1 MCTIPATGRWGQE
14 DQKFNVILEFQA
26 NLGHMRVFF
35 KKREGRDRGKGW
47 THTSHTHSVIEKHS
61 KLPINI

>member
-26 NLGHMRVFF
+26 NLGYGRVFF
-35 KKREGRDRGKGW
+35 KKRKREGQRERME
-47 THTSHTHSVIEKHS
+47 THTHTVDRETFQMT
-61 KLPINI
+61 N